1 METKDLKELRSLRA
15 EQVEV
20 AEKAIEDEKPEEAKD
35 AMAQIKELD
44 ARIEKVEQDV
54 KKLKDEENENEDED
68 KDKTNEEPKAQG
80 QGEQRNMT
88 NEFKP
93 SVTEERDNKELRSFM
108 EYIKSKGAV
117 RDGVKLV
124 DAEPVIPKD
133 ISTQPVELPE
143 TVTDLKDFTNVV
155 QVKSGSGSYP
165 VLESAT
171 EVMHS
176 VAELEQNPELAKPK
190 FKKVAYEVETYRGSV
205 AVSEESLQDSDQ
217 DLGKIIADNNARI
230 GLNTTNKAIADVMKT
245 FPAKEVDGT
254 DGIKTILNVDL
265 DPAYNVT
272 IVASQTF
279 FNVLDT
285 LKDKNGQYILQ
296 ADINSPSGKSIS
308 GRPVR
313 VIADN
318 LLGAK
323 GEAKAFIGDI
333 KHAILFADRQQS
345 SARWINNDIYGQLLG
360 IAQRFDVVKA
370 VEEAGYFVSY
380 KAPAEDDNAGA

>member
-20 AEKAIEDEKPEEAKD
+20 AEKAITEEKPEEAKS
-35 AMAQIKELD
+35 ALEQIKELD
-44 ARIEKVEQDV
+44 ARIEKVEQEV
-54 KKLKDEENENEDED
+54 KEIKDEKD
-68 KDKTNEEPKAQG
+68 KEEPKEDKTNEEQKAQE
-80 QGEQRNMT
+80 GEQRNMT

-93 SVTEERDNKELRSFM
+93 SVTQYQDNKEVRSFM

-117 RDGVKLV
+117 RDGITSV
-124 DAEPVIPKD
+124 DAEAIIPKD
-133 ISTQPVELPE
+133 IATQPVTLPE
-143 TVTDLKDFTNVV
+143 TVTDLKEFTNVV
-155 QVKSGSGSYP
+155 QVKTGSGSYP

-176 VAELEQNPELAKPK
+176 VAELEANPELAKPK
-190 FKKVAYEVETYRGSV
+190 FKKVAYEVQTYRGSV
-205 AVSEESLQDSDQ
+205 AVSEESLQDSDA

-230 GLNTTNKAIADVMKT
+230 GLNTRNKAISDVMKT
-245 FPAKEVDGT
+245 FPAKEVNGT
-254 DGIKTILNVDL
+254 DGIKAILNVDL

-296 ADINSPSGKSIS
+296 ADITSPSGKSIS

-333 KHAILFADRQQS
+333 KHAILFADRAQS

-360 IAQRFDVVKA
+360 IAERFDVKKA
-370 VEEAGYFVSY
+370 VEEAGYFVTY
-380 KAPAEDDNAGA
+380 TAPVEDDNAGA

>member
-1 METKDLKELRSLRA
+1 MEDIKELRSLRA

-20 AEKAIEDEKPEEAKD
+20 AEKAIEDEKPEEAKS
-35 AMAQIKELD
+35 ALEQIKDLD
-44 ARIEKVEQDV
+44 ERIAKVEKEV
-54 KKLKDEENENEDED
+54 KEIKDEEGSDDEPKENKSND
-68 KDKTNEEPKAQG
+68 EPKAQE
-80 QGEQRNMT
+80 GEQRNMS

-93 SVTEERDNKELRSFM
+93 SVVEEQNNKEVRSFM
-108 EYIKSKGAV
+108 EYIRTKGAV
-117 RDGVKLV
+117 REGVKLV
-124 DAEPVIPKD
+124 DAEAIIPKD
-133 ISTQPVELPE
+133 ISTQPVTLPE
-143 TVTDLKDFTNVV
+143 TVTDLKEFTNVV

-190 FKKVAYEVETYRGSV
+190 FKKVAYEVDTYRGSV
-205 AVSEESLQDSDQ
+205 AVSEESLQDSDA

-245 FPAKEVDGT
+245 FPAKEVSGT

-272 IVASQTF
+272 VVASQTF
-279 FNVLDT
+279 FNVLDQ

-296 ADINSPSGKSIS
+296 SDITSPSGKALS

-323 GEAKAFIGDI
+323 GEANAFIGDI
-333 KHAILFADRQQS
+333 SHSILFADRAQM
-345 SARWINNDIYGQLLG
+345 SARWVNNDIYGQLLG
-360 IAQRFDVVKA
+360 LAQRFDVKKA

-380 KAPAEDDNAGA
+380 KAETETP